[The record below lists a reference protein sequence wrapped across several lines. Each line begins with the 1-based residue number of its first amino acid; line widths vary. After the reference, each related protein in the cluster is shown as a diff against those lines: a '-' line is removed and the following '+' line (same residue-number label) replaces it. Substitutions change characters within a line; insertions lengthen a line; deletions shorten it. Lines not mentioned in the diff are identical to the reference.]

1 MREFTIGKN
10 DAGQRLDRFV
20 AKNLPLLPPA
30 LLQKYIRLK
39 RIKVNGKGS
48 KRDVRLETGDIL
60 QLYINDEFFDKP
72 NEENLF
78 LTVFKPQLNIVYEDE
93 NLLLVDKRPGMSVHA
108 DETEKVNTLINHIQA
123 YLYQKR
129 EWNPKWENAFA
140 PALCNRI
147 DRNTG
152 GIVIAAKNAETLRI
166 INEKIRAHELEK
178 SYLCITVGR
187 PKQPEGKIEG
197 FLLKN
202 EAKKEVRFFHK
213 PVPGGKTAVTL
224 YRTLESRGGLS
235 LVECRLLTGRTH
247 QIRVSMAEIGCP
259 LLGDGKYGKGDV
271 NRRYHETRQALYSY
285 KLRFDFPTDAGLL
298 NYLKGQEFTVENVP
312 FGAAAFRWRAS
323 PSGRNISQKY
333 LLNIFFEKRPT
344 KLGVFLDISRVFR
357 YDSELPN
364 FKETGSPL
372 NREKRRH
379 FSGPYR
385 KTGGKWPYEM
395 GEDTCPK
402 S

>member
-1 MREFTIGKN
+1 MIRQTTKETDDTMREFTIGKN

-78 LTVFKPQLNIVYEDE
+78 LTVFKPQLNIVYEDD
-93 NLLLVDKRPGMSVHA
+93 NLLLVDKRPGLSVHA

-152 GIVIAAKNAETLRI
+152 GIVIAAKNAEALRI

-187 PKQPEGKIEG
+187 PKRPEGKIEG
-197 FLLKN
+197 FLLKD

-224 YRTLESRGGLS
+224 YKTLESRNGLS

-259 LLGDGKYGKGDV
+259 LLGDGKYGKGNV

-285 KLRFDFPTDAGLL
+285 KLRFDFPTDAGTL
-298 NYLKGQEFTVENVP
+298 NYLKGKEFTVENVP
-312 FGAAAFRWRAS
+312 F
-323 PSGRNISQKY
+323 
-333 LLNIFFEKRPT
+333 
-344 KLGVFLDISRVFR
+344 
-357 YDSELPN
+357 
-364 FKETGSPL
+364 
-372 NREKRRH
+372 REKY
-379 FSGPYR
+379 FPQ
-385 KTGGKWPYEM
+385 EA
-395 GEDTCPK
+395 
-402 S
+402 

>member
-48 KRDVRLETGDIL
+48 KRDVRLNAGDVL

-72 NEENLF
+72 SEENMF
-78 LTVFKPQLNIVYEDE
+78 LTLFSPQLDIVYEDE
-93 NLLLVDKRPGMSVHA
+93 NLLLVNKRPGLVVHA

-166 INEKIRAHELEK
+166 INDKIKNHELEK
-178 SYLCITVGR
+178 SYLCVTVGHPR
-187 PKQPEGKIEG
+187 PAEGRIEG
-197 FLLKN
+197 FLLKD
-202 EAKKEVRFFHK
+202 EAKKQVSFYHK
-213 PVPGGKTAVTL
+213 PIPGGKTAVTL
-224 YRTLESRGGLS
+224 YKTLESRGPLS

-259 LLGDGKYGKGDV
+259 LLGDGKYGQGAV
-271 NRRYHETRQALYSY
+271 NKQYHETRQDLYSY
-285 KLRFDFPTDAGLL
+285 KLAFAFTTDAGALE
-298 NYLKGQEFTVENVP
+298 YLRGREFTVDTVP
-312 FGAAAFRWRAS
+312 FRD
-323 PSGRNISQKY
+323 KY
-333 LLNIFFEKRPT
+333 FP
-344 KLGVFLDISRVFR
+344 
-357 YDSELPN
+357 P
-364 FKETGSPL
+364 
-372 NREKRRH
+372 REKL
-379 FSGPYR
+379 
-385 KTGGKWPYEM
+385 
-395 GEDTCPK
+395 
-402 S
+402 

>member
-166 INEKIRAHELEK
+166 INEKIRAIFGEYLEGDTIFR
-178 SYLCITVGR
+178 SGAGDLNIPASRG
-187 PKQPEGKIEG
+187 
-197 FLLKN
+197 
-202 EAKKEVRFFHK
+202 
-213 PVPGGKTAVTL
+213 VPGVGFCA
-224 YRTLESRGGLS
+224 
-235 LVECRLLTGRTH
+235 
-247 QIRVSMAEIGCP
+247 
-259 LLGDGKYGKGDV
+259 
-271 NRRYHETRQALYSY
+271 Y
-285 KLRFDFPTDAGLL
+285 KLGRIHSREEYIDL
-298 NYLKGQEFTVENVP
+298 NSLEN
-312 FGAAAFRWRAS
+312 ALRAS
-323 PSGRNISQKY
+323 LAVVLSCVN
-333 LLNIFFEKRPT
+333 
-344 KLGVFLDISRVFR
+344 D
-357 YDSELPN
+357 
-364 FKETGSPL
+364 
-372 NREKRRH
+372 
-379 FSGPYR
+379 
-385 KTGGKWPYEM
+385 
-395 GEDTCPK
+395 
-402 S
+402 